1 MRYASDCSSRYPELR
16 DQEHPEPAEPPR
28 SPETLGMTG
37 CVKKLLHASPA
48 DEVGFGQPDGLQANP
63 GRGRSESRRTVLPSG
78 CTGTGRGAA
87 FEGSR
92 HDAQH
97 NWLTDRFWKGETTR
111 VGRHLIRTAR
121 LQAAR
126 HAGVT
131 VGDVTCCGQGGS
143 FVPDG
148 LRIGREFG
156 GRCRVVSAWNEGPLA
171 LV

>member
-1 MRYASDCSSRYPELR
+1 MRYASDCSSRYPKLR
-16 DQEHPEPAEPPR
+16 DQERSEPAESPR
-28 SPETLGMTG
+28 SPETLGTTD

-48 DEVGFGQPDGLQANP
+48 DEVGYGRPHGLQANP

-78 CTGTGRGAA
+78 CTETGRGAA

-97 NWLTDRFWKGETTR
+97 DWLTDRSWTGETTR

-131 VGDVTCCGQGGS
+131 VGDVKCSDQGGS
-143 FVPDG
+143 YVPDG
-148 LRIGREFG
+148 LRIDREFG
-156 GRCRVVSAWNEGPLA
+156 GRYRVVSAWK
-171 LV
+171 